1 MDNYAANANR
11 ESVVRLCEGTT
22 FSEREGEGSEVSE
35 FSEVDSGVDI
45 EFGDWSNSDPSSVV
59 VLRFFESQEGES
71 PTPPRSH
78 SIIFFLRV
86 VIPTL
91 NSSSSS
97 KIPSPPPSSYPFI
110 PSGDFINI
118 SEPKLEP
125 TRAKFELIL
134 SLLAL
139 GVDEQTEGACGG
151 RRFGGPS
158 SASELWEGDMMNARG
173 GAHEM
178 GGGCKS
184 TALLFHDLGC
194 ILQMTLGVYSSG
206 PTYQYYPSID
216 TASRVEEWRV
226 DEGEEWWVDEGM
238 APARNWNRRHLIEKQ
253 TKPLSHR
260 TGGGGGMKDGW
271 VDEGEEWVDDRWVG
285 GTSQSGSL
293 EPWWWWWW
301 WWWF

>member
-59 VLRFFESQEGES
+59 VLRFFESREGES

-173 GAHEM
+173 GCPRN
-178 GGGCKS
+178 GGVVNQQPFYFVRFLICVEAIMMEAIMMEAVIMEAMTMEVS
-184 TALLFHDLGC
+184 TQNDLGC

-216 TASRVEEWRV
+216 TASRVCALVLFSFELELELDVERNGGWMRERNGGWMREWR
-226 DEGEEWWVDEGM
+226 
-238 APARNWNRRHLIEKQ
+238 
-253 TKPLSHR
+253 
-260 TGGGGGMKDGW
+260 
-271 VDEGEEWVDDRWVG
+271 
-285 GTSQSGSL
+285 
-293 EPWWWWWW
+293 
-301 WWWF
+301 